1 MNNNK
6 SNENWDRNQWQG
18 RSRRQVENNYKV
30 TGYMVKTFM
39 IAIGLYALTELI
51 ISFI

>member
-6 SNENWDRNQWQG
+6 NKSWDRNQWQG

-30 TGYMVKTFM
+30 TEYMVKTFI
-39 IAIGLYALTELI
+39 IAIGLYALSELI
-51 ISFI
+51 TYFI